1 MTRTQLAVPLVAAL
15 LGSGVTAAVLTAADD
30 GTSTIGPDVRQ
41 RGLLA
46 SSDTDHRL
54 TTRDIY
60 ERARP
65 SVVAIRARSLQPV
78 SSPFGAAEPTPTE
91 NISSGSGFVL
101 DDEGYIVTS
110 ARVVS
115 GVTDVQVT
123 FPDISTVPARVV
135 GKDEE
140 TDLAMLL
147 VDPSGLDLR
156 PLELGDSD
164 AVRAGDRMVTIGN
177 PSGLGATAGTGSV
190 SSTREHVET
199 PSGQVLRDV
208 IATDAVI
215 EPATS
220 GAPLLG
226 ADGRV
231 MGIASAIGALET
243 GAGYAV
249 PANTAKEVLA
259 ELRESH
265 RLVRPYLGI
274 RGRTL
279 DSASAAAEGGVSA
292 GVRLIDAYPGGPAA
306 QAGLRGAE
314 AGGDVIEAIDG
325 EPVSSLAE
333 LLGRIDAHRPG
344 DTVTLTVLRD
354 GARGEVAVTLAERPA
369 SVPAG

>member
-15 LGSGVTAAVLTAADD
+15 LGSGVTAAVLTATGDD
-30 GTSTIGPDVRQ
+30 TSTVDVRQ

-46 SSDTDHRL
+46 SSGAEQRL

-60 ERARP
+60 ERARLA
-65 SVVAIRARSLQPV
+65 VVAIRARTLQPV
-78 SSPFGAAEPTPTE
+78 SSPFGAAETAPGE

-101 DDEGYIVTS
+101 DDDGYIVTS

-123 FPDISTVPARVV
+123 FPDLRTVPARVV

-177 PSGLGATAGTGSV
+177 PSGLGATAGTGIV
-190 SSTREHVET
+190 SNPREHVET
-199 PSGQVLRDV
+199 AGGQVLRDV

-215 EPATS
+215 EPVTS

-231 MGIASAIGALET
+231 IGVASAIGALET

-265 RLVRPYLGI
+265 RLVRSYLGI

-279 DSASAAAEGGVSA
+279 DTASAADEGGASA
-292 GVRLIDAYPGGPAA
+292 GVRLVNVYPGGPAA

-314 AGGDVIEAIDG
+314 SGGDVIEAIDG
-325 EPVSSLAE
+325 EPVSSLAD
-333 LLGRIDAHRPG
+333 LLDRVDAHRPG
-344 DTVTLTVLRD
+344 ETVTLSVLRD
-354 GARGEVAVTLAERPA
+354 GARGDVEVTLAERPA
-369 SVPAG
+369 SLPPG